1 MNRFFAFQVTI
12 DTPKQDELREEYQE
26 EIHSVME
33 KYDLQKRTKHSMIG
47 RVLSTKC
54 AKSITVAIHR
64 KKYIPKYQTYLRH
77 TKKVMAHDEEEQCN
91 VGDIVRI
98 VPCQQKSRRKKHS
111 LFEILVKEK
120 VVEPPTETVPSS

>member
-1 MNRFFAFQVTI
+1 MN
-12 DTPKQDELREEYQE
+12 
-26 EIHSVME
+26 
-33 KYDLQKRTKHSMIG
+33 KYDLLKSTKHSMIG

-64 KKYIPKYQTYLRH
+64 KKYIPKYQTYMRH
-77 TKKVMAHDEEEQCN
+77 TKKIMAHDEEEKCT

-98 VPCQQKSRRKKHS
+98 VPCQQKSRRKKHA

-120 VVEPPTETVPSS
+120 TVDPPTPMETATNS